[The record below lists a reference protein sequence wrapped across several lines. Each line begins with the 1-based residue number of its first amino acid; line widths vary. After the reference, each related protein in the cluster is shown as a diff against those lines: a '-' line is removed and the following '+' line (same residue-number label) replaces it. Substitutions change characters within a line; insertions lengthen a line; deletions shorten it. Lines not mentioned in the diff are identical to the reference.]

1 MATLFESVQ
10 LGSLVL
16 ANRVFMAPL
25 TRTRADDDGVP
36 SEFAATYYSQRASAG
51 LIVTE
56 ATQISP
62 MGKGYANTPGIH
74 SPEQVRGWGRIVESV
89 HNSGGRIFLQLW
101 HVGRISHT
109 SLLPNNVQPVAP
121 SAIRANAYTH
131 IATGAAQVSEPVAL
145 TASGIKETL
154 ADYQRA
160 AANAKEAGF
169 DGVEIHAANG
179 YLIDQF
185 LRTGTN
191 QRTDKYGGVAANRVR
206 FLTEAVEQVLEA
218 WDSKQIGVR
227 ISPTVDFNDMSD
239 DNPRDTFSVAVARL
253 NGYGLGYLHV
263 VEQAQDSK
271 GSSEEDLALSAYL
284 RTLWKGLYVVNGGY
298 DGPKGEEAIRSGHAD
313 AVAYGRA
320 FLANPDLPR
329 RLQLGAALNE
339 PDPTTFYGGDALAIR
354 DPLLSSFT
362 THRFLTSRQTRW
374 QGCSAVSWATP
385 FLLSLLRIL
394 LECEDLSAY

>member
-1 MATLFESVQ
+1 MANLFEPVR

-25 TRTRADDDGVP
+25 TRTRADAEGVP
-36 SEFAATYYSQRASAG
+36 SKFAATYYSQRASAG

-74 SPEQVRGWGRIVESV
+74 SPEQVRGWTRIVESV

-101 HVGRISHT
+101 HVGRISHS
-109 SLLPNNVQPVAP
+109 SLLPNNAQPAAP
-121 SAIRANAYTH
+121 SAIRANAHTH
-131 IATGAAQVSEPVAL
+131 IATGSAQVSEPVAL
-145 TASGIKETL
+145 TATGIKETL
-154 ADYQRA
+154 EDYRRA

-169 DGVEIHAANG
+169 DGVEVHAANG

-191 QRTDKYGGVAANRVR
+191 QRSDEYGGVASNRVR
-206 FLTEAVEQVLEA
+206 FLTEAVEQVLES
-218 WDSKQIGVR
+218 WDNKQIGVR
-227 ISPTVDFNDMSD
+227 ISPTVDFNDMK
-239 DNPRDTFSVAVARL
+239 DNNPLETFSVAVERL
-253 NGYGLGYLHV
+253 NSYGLGYLHV
-263 VEQAQDSK
+263 VEQAQDST
-271 GSSEEDLALSAYL
+271 GSVEDALALSGHL

-298 DGPKGEEAIRSGHAD
+298 DGPRGEATMRIGHAD

-339 PDPTTFYGGDALAIR
+339 PDPTTFYGGGAAGYTSY
-354 DPLLSSFT
+354 PTLS
-362 THRFLTSRQTRW
+362 
-374 QGCSAVSWATP
+374 
-385 FLLSLLRIL
+385 
-394 LECEDLSAY
+394 

>member
-1 MATLFESVQ
+1 MATLFEPIQ

-25 TRTRADDDGVP
+25 TRTRADADGVP

-62 MGKGYANTPGIH
+62 MGKGYSNTPGIH
-74 SPEQVRGWGRIVESV
+74 SQAQVQGWERIVESV
-89 HNSGGRIFLQLW
+89 HKSGGRIFLQLW

-109 SLLPNNVQPVAP
+109 SLLPNNAQPVAP
-121 SAIRANAYTH
+121 SAIRANADTH
-131 IATGAAQVSEPVAL
+131 IATGSAQVSEPVAL
-145 TASGIKETL
+145 SASGIKQTL
-154 ADYQRA
+154 ADYRSA
-160 AANAKEAGF
+160 ARNAKEAGF

-191 QRTDKYGGVAANRVR
+191 QRTDGYGGAASNRIR
-206 FLTEAVEQVLEA
+206 FLAEAVETVLEV
-218 WDSKQIGVR
+218 WDIRQVGVR
-227 ISPTVDFNDMSD
+227 ISPTIDFNDMAD
-239 DNPRDTFSVAVARL
+239 ANPLETFSVAVEKL
-253 NGYGLGYLHV
+253 NSYGLGYLHV

-271 GSSEEDLALSAYL
+271 GSAEDAVALSAHL
-284 RTLWKGLYVVNGGY
+284 RTLWNGVYVVNGGY
-298 DGPKGEEAIRSGHAD
+298 DGPRGEEAIRTGHAD

-329 RLQLGAALNE
+329 RLHLRAPLNE
-339 PDPTTFYGGDALAIR
+339 LDPTTIYGGGAAGYTSY
-354 DPLLSSFT
+354 PTLS
-362 THRFLTSRQTRW
+362 
-374 QGCSAVSWATP
+374 
-385 FLLSLLRIL
+385 
-394 LECEDLSAY
+394 

>member
-1 MATLFESVQ
+1 MATLFDPVQ

-25 TRTRADDDGVP
+25 TRTRAHGDAVP
-36 SEFAATYYSQRASAG
+36 SKLAATYYSQRASAG

-62 MGKGYANTPGIH
+62 MGKGYSNTPGIH
-74 SPEQVRGWGRIVESV
+74 SRAQVQAWSQITEAV
-89 HNSGGRIFLQLW
+89 HKSGGRIFLQLW

-109 SLLPNNVQPVAP
+109 SLLPNGAQPVAP

-131 IATGAAQVSEPVAL
+131 IATGSAQVSEPVAL
-145 TASGIKETL
+145 SASGIKQTL
-154 ADYQRA
+154 ADYRLA
-160 AANAKEAGF
+160 ASNAKEAGF

-191 QRTDKYGGVAANRVR
+191 QRTDEYGGTAANRVR
-206 FLTEAVEQVLEA
+206 FLAEAVEMVLEL
-218 WDSKQIGVR
+218 WDSRQVGVR
-227 ISPTVDFNDMSD
+227 ISPTVDFNDMTD
-239 DNPRDTFSVAVARL
+239 ANPLETFSVVVEKL
-253 NGYGLGYLHV
+253 NSYELGYLHI

-271 GSSEEDLALSAYL
+271 GSAEEAVALSAHL
-284 RTLWKGLYVVNGGY
+284 RTLWNGLYVVNGGY

-313 AVAYGRA
+313 AVAYGRT
-320 FLANPDLPR
+320 FLANPDLPL

-339 PDPTTFYGGDALAIR
+339 PDSKTFYGGGAAGYTSYPAL
-354 DPLLSSFT
+354 
-362 THRFLTSRQTRW
+362 H
-374 QGCSAVSWATP
+374 
-385 FLLSLLRIL
+385 
-394 LECEDLSAY
+394 